1 MFDLYVLIILAII
14 IVIEFMWIKL
24 RAEKDVYGNLPP
36 GTMGWPVIGE
46 TMEFAKKKVRDA

>member
-1 MFDLYVLIILAII
+1 MFDLYVFIILAII
-14 IVIEFMWIKL
+14 IIIEIMWIKL
-24 RAEKDVYGNLPP
+24 RDEKEVYGNLPP